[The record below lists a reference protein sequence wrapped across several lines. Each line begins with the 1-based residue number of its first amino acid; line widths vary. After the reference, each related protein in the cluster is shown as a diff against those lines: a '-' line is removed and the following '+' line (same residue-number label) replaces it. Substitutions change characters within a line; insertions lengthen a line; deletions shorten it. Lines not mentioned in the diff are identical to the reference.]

1 MKFLIAGFGSIG
13 RRHFRNLLA
22 LGERDI
28 VFLRSKQSALADDE
42 IAAFP
47 WETDLT
53 AALAH
58 KPDAV
63 IISNPTSLHLDVAIP
78 AAEMG
83 CHLFIEKPI
92 SHSLESIDQLRSAVT
107 KGGGKVFTAFQ
118 FRFHPGLQRIKSLI
132 TTQKPIGHPLSVR
145 AHWGEY
151 LPGWHPWEDYRLSYS
166 ARTDLGGGVVLT
178 LCHPLDYLRWILGE
192 VQSLWAFASQR
203 SDLELQAEDT
213 AEIGLQFSSGV
224 IGSVHLNYTQ
234 RPASHHLEI
243 VGTEGTV
250 RWDNADGTVQVFR
263 AALGEWET
271 TSPPE
276 SFERNDLFV
285 SEMRHFLQVIR
296 GETKPLCNLEDGIA
310 SLRLAI
316 SALESAKSG
325 QRIEIGLA
333 QTNKDW

>member
-22 LGERDI
+22 LGEHDI
-28 VFLRSKQSALADDE
+28 VFLRSKHSTLADDE

-47 WETDLT
+47 LETDLA

-58 KPDAV
+58 KPNAV

-92 SHSLESIDQLRSAVT
+92 SHSLESIDQLRSAVA

-132 TTQKPIGHPLSVR
+132 TNQKFIGRPLSVR

-151 LPGWHPWEDYRLSYS
+151 LPGWHPWEDYRLGYS

-178 LCHPLDYLRWILGE
+178 LCHPLDYLRWFLGE

-203 SDLELQAEDT
+203 SDLELQVEDT

-234 RPASHHLEI
+234 RPASHRLEI
-243 VGTEGTV
+243 VGTEGTI

-333 QTNKDW
+333 QTNRDW